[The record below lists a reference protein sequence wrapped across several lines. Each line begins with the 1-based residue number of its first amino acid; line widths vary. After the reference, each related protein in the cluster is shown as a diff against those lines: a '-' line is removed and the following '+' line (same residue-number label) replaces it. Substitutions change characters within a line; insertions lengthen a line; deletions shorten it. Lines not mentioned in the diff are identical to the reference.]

1 MTGAIE
7 KLRLAFREAV
17 GATGARRRSAMNTI
31 SAYVFRQALGPLL
44 AILGALAAIAILTQ
58 GLNQLDIIVTNRR
71 AGLAFAW
78 VTLLALPQLLSLILP
93 MAVFIAVVYAI
104 NRMHN
109 DSEIAVLFGA
119 GVSRGRIA
127 RPIVQLAVLA
137 ALAHLLVNV
146 VVQPW
151 SFKERRETF
160 YELRTDLA
168 SSLVQEGS
176 FTFPNQDLTLYARE
190 RGGGGELR
198 DLLINDARPDNDI
211 TYTARAGVIVT
222 IEGEPAIVMRDG
234 QIQRQVED
242 GSVDVLD
249 FDRYVLQLG
258 VSSFDDGDFFY
269 LKASDRTLNELFFPD
284 LTAHYDQ
291 RNVNRFLA
299 EAHGRLS
306 APLLN
311 IALAMIALAGVLGG
325 QFSRRGYGRRIG
337 IAAAIAL
344 VVRLSALATQ
354 TVATDEPN
362 LNALQYAVPI
372 LVILGAWAAM
382 RGRAPR
388 RKRRE
393 LGPSVLAEA

>member
-1 MTGAIE
+1 
-7 KLRLAFREAV
+7 
-17 GATGARRRSAMNTI
+17 MNTI
-31 SAYVFRQALGPLL
+31 SYYVFRQALGPLL

-58 GLNQLDIIVTNRR
+58 GLNQLDIIITNRR
-71 AGLAFAW
+71 AGLAFAY
-78 VTLLALPQLLSLILP
+78 VTLLALPQLLSLIMP

-104 NRMHN
+104 NRMHS
-109 DSEIAVLFGA
+109 DSEVAVLFGA

-137 ALAHLLVNV
+137 ALVHLLVNV
-146 VVQPW
+146 VIQPW
-151 SFKERRETF
+151 SFQERRETF

-168 SSLVQEGS
+168 SSLIEEGS
-176 FTFPNQDLTLYARE
+176 FTFPNEDLTLYARE

-198 DLLINDARPDNDI
+198 DLLINDARPEDDI

-234 QIQRQVED
+234 QVQRQTVD

-258 VSSFDDGDFFY
+258 VATFDDNDFFF
-269 LKASDRTLNELFFPD
+269 LKASDRTLYQLFFPD
-284 LTAHYDQ
+284 RTAHYDQ
-291 RNVNRFLA
+291 RNVERFLA
-299 EAHGRLS
+299 EAHARLS

-311 IALAMIALAGVLGG
+311 IALAMVALAGVLGG
-325 QFSRRGYGRRIG
+325 QFSRRGYGRRIM

-354 TVATDEPN
+354 TVATDDPE
-362 LNALQYAVPI
+362 LNALQYLVPI
-372 LVILGAWAAM
+372 LVIMFALGVM

-393 LGPSVLAEA
+393 LGPSLLARA

>member
-1 MTGAIE
+1 
-7 KLRLAFREAV
+7 
-17 GATGARRRSAMNTI
+17 MNTI
-31 SAYVFRQALGPLL
+31 STYVFRQALGPLL

-71 AGLAFAW
+71 AGFAFAW
-78 VTLLALPQLLSLILP
+78 VTLLSLPQLLSLILP
-93 MAVFIAVVYAI
+93 MAVFIAVVYAL

-109 DSEIAVLFGA
+109 DSEIAVLYAA
-119 GVSRGRIA
+119 GSSRGRIA
-127 RPIVQLAVLA
+127 RPIMQLAVLA
-137 ALAHLLVNV
+137 ALAHLAINV

-176 FTFPNQDLTLYARE
+176 FTFPSKDLTLYARE
-190 RGGGGELR
+190 RGGGGELQ
-198 DLLINDARPDNDI
+198 DLLINDARPEHDI

-222 IEGEPAIVMRDG
+222 IEGAPAIVMRDG

-258 VSSFDDGDFFY
+258 VANLDDGDFFY
-269 LKASDRTLNELFFPD
+269 LKASDRTLQQLFMPD
-284 LTAHYDQ
+284 QTAYYDQ
-291 RNVNRFLA
+291 RNIDKFLA
-299 EAHGRLS
+299 EGHARLS

-311 IALAMIALAGVLGG
+311 LALAMIALAGVLGG
-325 QFSRRGYGRRIG
+325 QFSRRGYGRRIL
-337 IAAAIAL
+337 IASIIAL

-354 TVATDEPN
+354 TIAEDDPD

-372 LVILGAWAAM
+372 VVVVFAWLSV
-382 RGRAPR
+382 RGRSSR
-388 RKRRE
+388 RRRRE
-393 LGPSVLAEA
+393 IGPSVLAEA

>member
-1 MTGAIE
+1 
-7 KLRLAFREAV
+7 
-17 GATGARRRSAMNTI
+17 MNTI

-44 AILGALAAIAILTQ
+44 AILGALAAVAILTQ
-58 GLNQLDIIVTNRR
+58 GLNQLDIIVNNRR

-78 VTLLALPQLLSLILP
+78 VTLLTLPQLISLILP

-109 DSEIAVLFGA
+109 DSEITVLFGA
-119 GVSRGRIA
+119 GMSRGRIA
-127 RPIVQLAVLA
+127 RPIIQLAVLA
-137 ALAHLLVNV
+137 ALAHLAINV
-146 VVQPW
+146 VIQPW
-151 SFKERRETF
+151 SFAERRETF

-176 FTFPNQDLTLYARE
+176 FTFPNKDLTLYARE

-198 DLLINDARPDNDI
+198 DLLINDARPEHDI

-222 IEGEPAIVMRDG
+222 IDGEPAIVMRDG
-234 QIQRQVED
+234 QVQRQVQD

-258 VSSFDDGDFFY
+258 VANLDDDDFFY
-269 LKASDRTLNELFFPD
+269 LKASDRTLHQLFYPD
-284 LTAHYDQ
+284 RTAHYDQ
-291 RNVNRFLA
+291 RNVKQFIA
-299 EAHGRLS
+299 EAHARLS

-311 IALAMIALAGVLGG
+311 IALALIALAGVLSGE
-325 QFSRRGYGRRIG
+325 FSRRGYGRRIV
-337 IAAAIAL
+337 IASVVAL

-354 TVATDEPN
+354 SIAMDEPD
-362 LNALQYAVPI
+362 LNVLQYLVPI
-372 LVILGAWAAM
+372 VVIIGAIVVM

-388 RKRRE
+388 KKRRAI
-393 LGPSVLAEA
+393 GPSVLAEA